1 MRIYHFLVFSTQM
14 CYHKNSTNS
23 RWNRPWQYSCDRPN
37 AQPTAEHFIISIG
50 EILYGYKL

>member
-1 MRIYHFLVFSTQM
+1 MANEQM
-14 CYHKNSTNS
+14 IDAMWDS

-37 AQPTAEHFIISIG
+37 ALPMAEHFVISIG